1 MAFSPIGL
9 RGMGHSQSL
18 RHETRL
24 ALGSSGAVLE
34 APAFVASLDD
44 VAVMREAVEKR
55 GRHLGVAEHRRP
67 FGEGEIGG
75 DDDRRPLVEPA
86 YQVEQQLAARL
97 GERQIAEFVE
107 RHQINAGQL
116 LGQPAGDAGASLG
129 LQTVDQVDDI
139 EEARPSAALAYAIGG
154 DGDRQMAFA
163 GAGRDSDMAPGFW
176 RAKRRSTIPFI
187 RWPAERWLRAAGG
200 SCTAALCI

>member
-9 RGMGHSQSL
+9 RDMGHSQSL
-18 RHETRL
+18 RHVTRL

-34 APAFVASLDD
+34 TPAFVASLDD
-44 VAVMREAVEKR
+44 VAVMREAVEQ
-55 GRHLGVAEHRRP
+55 GGGHLGVAEHRRP

-107 RHQINAGQL
+107 HHQINAGEL
-116 LGQPAGDAGASLG
+116 LGQPAGDTGASLG
-129 LQTVDQVDDI
+129 LQTVDQVDDV
-139 EEARPSAALAYAIGG
+139 EEARPSIALAYAIGG

-163 GAGRDSDMAPGFW
+163 GAGSADEYD
-176 RAKRRSTIPFI
+176 I
-187 RWPAERWLRAAGG
+187 
-200 SCTAALCI
+200 ALCLEESAAVQVAHEGLVDRLPVNLNSV

>member
-9 RGMGHSQSL
+9 RGMGPLPIVTS
-18 RHETRL
+18 RNAVAR
-24 ALGSSGAVLE
+24 GSSGAVLE
-34 APAFVASLDD
+34 APAFVAGLGD
-44 VAVMREAVEKR
+44 VAVMGEAIEQ
-55 GRHLGVAEHRRP
+55 GGGHLGVAEHRRP
-67 FGEGEIGG
+67 FGEGEVGG

-107 RHQINAGQL
+107 HHQINAGQL

-139 EEARPSAALAYAIGG
+139 EEARPSVALQRTGY
-154 DGDRQMAFA
+154 
-163 GAGRDSDMAPGFW
+163 
-176 RAKRRSTIPFI
+176 
-187 RWPAERWLRAAGG
+187 AGG
-200 SCTAALCI
+200 YDAVRRYARRWADIRATKTAAKAS